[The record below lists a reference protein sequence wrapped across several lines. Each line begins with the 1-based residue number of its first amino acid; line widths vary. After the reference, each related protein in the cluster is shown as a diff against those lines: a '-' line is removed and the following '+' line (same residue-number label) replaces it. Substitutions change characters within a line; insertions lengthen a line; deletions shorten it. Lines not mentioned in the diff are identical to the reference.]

1 MIYKNKVSYGVCTNY
16 YTVMFLP
23 PQHTQCP
30 EALPTNPL
38 ALFHQPPLFSQACNL
53 QETRINVE
61 YSSARAGDQFG
72 EGMVTCAGLLL
83 TSQHLWNSI
92 VSKLEACCNPPP
104 PPHANTVGPLGKKH
118 GQNKLRKCLLRGC
131 SYSKCPSSEVQTM
144 MLAIMLT
151 SEQMP
156 MKVV

>member
-16 YTVMFLP
+16 YTVMFWP

-92 VSKLEACCNPPP
+92 VSKLEACCTPLTLLKRGGPGVE
-104 PPHANTVGPLGKKH
+104 AILSSFRLRCISGPL
-118 GQNKLRKCLLRGC
+118 QARTQSLETTVYTR
-131 SYSKCPSSEVQTM
+131 TM
-144 MLAIMLT
+144 IT
-151 SEQMP
+151 W
-156 MKVV
+156 